1 MESQFFLNKFS
12 GSSKSLLTEEKDTH
26 TYIIFFGYVYPTDS
40 QKIIN
45 MAHLSYKT
53 GLKLNVLQINMLFLI
68 LLLFILN
75 RVREDKISVL

>member
-26 TYIIFFGYVYPTDS
+26 TYIIVFGYVYPTDS

-53 GLKLNVLQINMLFLI
+53 GLKLNVLQNKYAIFNIIAFHSESGE
-68 LLLFILN
+68 
-75 RVREDKISVL
+75 RR